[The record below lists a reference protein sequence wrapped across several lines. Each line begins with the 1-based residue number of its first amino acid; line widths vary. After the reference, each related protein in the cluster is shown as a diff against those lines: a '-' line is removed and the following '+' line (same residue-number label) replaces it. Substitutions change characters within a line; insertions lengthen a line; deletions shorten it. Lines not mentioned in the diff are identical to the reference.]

1 MKILVLRND
10 KLGDFILALPVFYAL
25 RRHYPKAR
33 IAAFVSALG
42 RETAQNVDFIDEVI
56 TDSGSTIQNA
66 RAIRSFAPD
75 VAITLFSTFWLG
87 LALFLARVPV
97 RIAPATKLAQIF
109 YNKTKRQKRSSV
121 KMSEFEYN
129 LDLLSA
135 LDGGLD
141 LSFPRPLLQLGS
153 SAAFDA
159 FCSGLGIKNKR
170 IIGFHVGFGG
180 SSLANLSLE
189 QYIDLARIAHAEGF
203 SACFTFGPNEFEL
216 AQKVQDLVR
225 DLGAKPQDS
234 SPAQDLTQNAVQ
246 DPQDPSHKTP
256 APFEAFY
263 FLSKSGLVNFA
274 QVISHF
280 ACFVATSTGTLQLA
294 GALDLHTFGFFGD
307 TLIAS
312 PKRWKPLSAAQKQK
326 NYTLPQDAIA
336 REQVIAQIKDDF
348 RAFCRSANA

>member
-10 KLGDFILALPVFYAL
+10 KLGDFILALPVFYVL
-25 RRHYPKAR
+25 KRRYPSAR

-42 RETAQNVDFIDEVI
+42 EETAQNAEFIDEVI
-56 TDSGSTIQNA
+56 TDSGNTFENA

-75 VAITLFSTFWLG
+75 VSITLFSTFWLG
-87 LALFLARVPV
+87 LALFLARVPL

-109 YNKTKRQKRSSV
+109 HNKTKRQKRSSV

-141 LSFPRPLLQLGS
+141 LSFPRPLLRLGS
-153 SAAFDA
+153 SAAFET
-159 FCSGLGIKNKR
+159 FCAGLGIKNKR

-189 QYIDLARIAHAEGF
+189 EYLDLARIAHAGGF

-225 DLGAKPQDS
+225 DLGAE
-234 SPAQDLTQNAVQ
+234 QDLTQDAAQ
-246 DPQDPSHKTP
+246 DPQDPSRKTP
-256 APFEAFY
+256 AGFEAFY

-274 QVISHF
+274 QIISHF

-294 GALDLHTFGFFGD
+294 GALDIHTFGFFGD

-312 PKRWKPLSAAQKQK
+312 PKRWKPLSALQKQK